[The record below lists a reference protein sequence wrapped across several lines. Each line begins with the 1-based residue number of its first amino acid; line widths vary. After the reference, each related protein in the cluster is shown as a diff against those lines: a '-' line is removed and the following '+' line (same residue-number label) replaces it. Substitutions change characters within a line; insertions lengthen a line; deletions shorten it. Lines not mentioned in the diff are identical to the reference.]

1 MQSHRARDD
10 APSVG
15 ASSQLARRAATR
27 KHADTQCTLETPIAR
42 GPRPPLASLSPA
54 VSPSSLWPSR
64 EDSTRGA
71 RWVHTLCQ
79 PTSSVLGPARSQA
92 LVGLGGRGDSAAARR
107 APQRSAAVG
116 SKQSSQ
122 QRRAVPACGGAGGP
136 SGVTSCNHP
145 RNERAAA
152 LGWHSE
158 RVEARRNTASLQSR
172 SSGANVGA
180 QHPQK

>member
-1 MQSHRARDD
+1 MANAESPCRG
-10 APSVG
+10 SL
-15 ASSQLARRAATR
+15 SRRAKSVRTTR
-27 KHADTQCTLETPIAR
+27 SHKHTR
-42 GPRPPLASLSPA
+42 GHAMCALRDAHCPRPPLASLSPA
-54 VSPSSLWPSR
+54 MSLSSLWPSR
-64 EDSTRGA
+64 DDSTRGA
-71 RWVHTLCQ
+71 RQVHTPCQ
-79 PTSSVLGPARSQA
+79 PTRSVLGPALPQA
-92 LVGLGGRGDSAAARR
+92 LVGLCGRGDSAAARR